1 MEFKDN
7 GNSTAS
13 ALSQSKPECERKA
26 GAGFCT
32 LKGSEEK
39 CKCPKELLTQIE
51 YGACTKH
58 TGGFGSTACIMK
70 GTDGPTADD
79 VFCVCPETQSL
90 AQPSKKKLPKCS
102 RHPDTKECW
111 KRDVNE
117 QCEYPG
123 ENSLAE

>member
-1 MEFKDN
+1 M
-7 GNSTAS
+7 
-13 ALSQSKPECERKA
+13 
-26 GAGFCT
+26 
-32 LKGSEEK
+32 
-39 CKCPKELLTQIE
+39 LTQLE

-79 VFCVCPETQSL
+79 VFCICPETQSL
-90 AQPSKKKLPKCS
+90 AQPSKKKLPECS

-117 QCEYPG
+117 QCECPA
-123 ENSLAE
+123 ENSLAESKKTLPYCTVIPGKGCHKEDPSELCICPPDHANLK